1 MNKHFALSLLLTCIL
16 IAAPAAQAR
25 DAARDL
31 SRMVGYTIVASGT
44 VKQVAEGKIG
54 EKLVILQDGTIFKVT
69 FLLLNPLPLTDV
81 IVFAK
86 PPTKEIIEK
95 FGDKLPKEMLTQYRL
110 LIDNEVFDATIVP
123 IPK

>member
-1 MNKHFALSLLLTCIL
+1 MNTHSALSLLLACAL
-16 IAAPAAQAR
+16 IAGQAAQAR

-44 VKQVAEGKIG
+44 VRQVAEGKIG
-54 EKLVILQDGTIFKVT
+54 EKLVILQDGTIFSVT
-69 FLLLNPLPLTDV
+69 FLLLDPLPLTDV

-95 FGDKLPKEMLTQYRL
+95 FGDKLPKEMLTQYKL
-110 LIDNEVFDATIVP
+110 LIDNEAHDATIVP

>member
-1 MNKHFALSLLLTCIL
+1 MNTRFVFSLLLACAL
-16 IAAPAAQAR
+16 LAAPAAQGR

-31 SRMVGYTIVASGT
+31 ARMVGFTIVASGT

-54 EKLVILQDGTIFKVT
+54 EKLVILQDGTIFNVT

-95 FGDKLPKEMLTQYRL
+95 FGDKLPKEMLTQYKL
-110 LIDNEVFDATIVP
+110 LIDNEIHDATIVP